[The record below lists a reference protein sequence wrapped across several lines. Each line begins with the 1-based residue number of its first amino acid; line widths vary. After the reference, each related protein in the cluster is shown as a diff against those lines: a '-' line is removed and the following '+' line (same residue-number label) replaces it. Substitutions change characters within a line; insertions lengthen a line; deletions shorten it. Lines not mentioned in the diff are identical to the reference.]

1 MNRTRAKKYF
11 ELPEQG
17 FESQIFRNFPARDL
31 NFHRREGD
39 EIKLKQASKR
49 DRTLPVDFV
58 FLCMRA
64 RPLFAASLQRL
75 ARVGGNSLFGIDHC
89 IFLQKSVLKYN
100 FRFLSVH

>member
-49 DRTLPVDFV
+49 DRTLQMHVYTNWGYVCF
-58 FLCMRA
+58 
-64 RPLFAASLQRL
+64 
-75 ARVGGNSLFGIDHC
+75 
-89 IFLQKSVLKYN
+89 
-100 FRFLSVH
+100 